1 MTGWMN
7 SMLIGLE
14 IKDFA
19 IVSNLSTEWHAG
31 MSAITGETGAGKSIA
46 IDALSLCL
54 GERAEASAVRP
65 GSDRAEICA
74 EFDLT
79 QLPLANAFLTEN
91 MLSND
96 EQECLLRRVI
106 CKNGRS
112 KSYINGSPVTATQ
125 LKELGQYLISI
136 HGQHAHQHL
145 LKSEHQLQLLDEYAG
160 HSELIE
166 SVRHS
171 CNEYQSLQ
179 KEFTRL
185 EQQQQQQAAQKQLL
199 EYQVA
204 ELDEFALQPDEFV
217 EIEAEH
223 YKLSHS
229 QTIIEAC
236 QRELQALYESDE
248 QNACSLLQHS
258 AQQFAEL
265 ANYDENLS
273 SVAALLAEAAVQ
285 VEEASRE
292 IRGYTEQS
300 DLDPA
305 RLDEVETRLTGAMD
319 LARKHHIKPEQLVD
333 FHQDIAQELESISN
347 NSSRLAELEC
357 EIEHALNLYIK
368 ASQALSDSRLIAAKT
383 LNTLISESMAHLS
396 MENGVFEISLTPQP
410 GRPPNSLG
418 FDTVSFLVSTN
429 PGQPLQPLSKVASG
443 GELSRIS
450 LAIQVIIAQK
460 VTTPTLIFD
469 EVDVGI
475 SGPTASAVGKLLRQL
490 GQSTQVICV
499 THLPQVAS
507 SAHQQ
512 FFVAK
517 EIANDETFTH
527 MLPLN
532 KAGRV
537 DEIARLLAGDNISK
551 TARANAKELIMAHG

>member
-1 MTGWMN
+1 
-7 SMLIGLE
+7 MLIGLE
-14 IKDFA
+14 IKNFA
-19 IVSNLSTEWHAG
+19 IVSNLSTEWHGG
-31 MSAITGETGAGKSIA
+31 MTAITGETGAGKSIA

-65 GSDRAEICA
+65 GTDKAEVCA
-74 EFDLT
+74 QFDLT
-79 QLPLANAFLTEN
+79 ALPLAKAFLDQH
-91 MLSND
+91 MLNSND
-96 EQECLLRRVI
+96 NECLLRRVV

-112 KSYINGSPVTATQ
+112 KSYINGSSVTASQ

-145 LKSEHQLQLLDEYAG
+145 LKAEHQLQLLDAYAG
-160 HSELIE
+160 HNQLVKAVS
-166 SVRHS
+166 
-171 CNEYQSLQ
+171 QSFKLYANLQ
-179 KEFTRL
+179 KEFKQL
-185 EQQQQQQAAQKQLL
+185 EQQQLQQAAQKQLL

-204 ELDEFALQPDEFV
+204 ELDEFALQDGEF
-217 EIEAEH
+217 EQIEAEH
-223 YKLSHS
+223 YKLSNS

-236 QRELQALYESDE
+236 QRELQHLYEGDE
-248 QNACSLLQHS
+248 QNACSMLQHS

-265 ANYDENLS
+265 AHFDESLA
-273 SVAALLAEAAVQ
+273 SVAALLDEAAVQ

-292 IRGYTEQS
+292 VRNYAEQA

-305 RLDEVETRLTGAMD
+305 RLTEVETRLSGAMD
-319 LARKHHIKPEQLVD
+319 LARKHHIKPQQLAE
-333 FHQDIAQELESISN
+333 FHQGLTQELESISY
-347 NSSRLAELEC
+347 NSSRLEQLGD
-357 EIEHALNLYIK
+357 EIENALVAYQHASEQLSESRHKYANTLNNLI
-368 ASQALSDSRLIAAKT
+368 SDS
-383 LNTLISESMAHLS
+383 MANLS
-396 MENGVFEISLTPQP
+396 MENGVFEIELSQEVERTP
-410 GRPPNSLG
+410 NALG
-418 FDTVSFLVSTN
+418 FDSVSFLVSTN
-429 PGQPLQPLSKVASG
+429 PGQPLQPLAKVASG

-490 GQSTQVICV
+490 GKSTQVICV

-517 EIANDETFTH
+517 EIAQGETFTQ
-527 MLPLN
+527 MLSLN
-532 KAGRV
+532 KDGRIN
-537 DEIARLLAGDNISK
+537 EIARLLGGDNVSK
-551 TARANAKELIMAHG
+551 TAKANAKELIMAHA

>member
-1 MTGWMN
+1 
-7 SMLIGLE
+7 MLIGLE
-14 IKDFA
+14 VKNFA
-19 IVSNLSTEWHAG
+19 IVSNLSTEWQNG
-31 MSAITGETGAGKSIA
+31 MTAITGETGAGKSIA

-65 GSDRAEICA
+65 NTDKAEVCA
-74 EFDLT
+74 QFDLSA
-79 QLPLANAFLTEN
+79 LPLANAFLERH
-91 MLSND
+91 MLANAD
-96 EQECLLRRVI
+96 NECLLRRVV

-112 KSYINGSPVTATQ
+112 KSYINGSAVTAAQ

-145 LKSEHQLQLLDEYAG
+145 LKAEHQLQLLDAYAG
-160 HSELIE
+160 HNDL
-166 SVRHS
+166 V
-171 CNEYQSLQ
+171 NGVNQNYKLFANLQ
-179 KEFTRL
+179 KEFKHL
-185 EQQQQQQAAQKQLL
+185 EQQQLQQAAQKQLL

-204 ELDEFALQPDEFV
+204 ELDEFALQENEF
-217 EIEAEH
+217 EQIEAEH
-223 YKLSHS
+223 YKLSNS
-229 QTIIEAC
+229 QTILEAC
-236 QRELQALYESDE
+236 QRELQHLYESDE

-258 AQQFAEL
+258 AQQFTEL
-265 ANYDENLS
+265 AQYDESLV
-273 SVAALLAEAAVQ
+273 SVAAMLSEAAVQ

-292 IRGYTEQS
+292 VRDYTEQA

-305 RLDEVETRLTGAMD
+305 RLVEVENRLSGAMD
-319 LARKHHIKPEQLVD
+319 LARKHHIKPQALVE
-333 FHQDIAQELESISN
+333 FHQSISQELESIST
-347 NSSRLAELEC
+347 NSARLEQLES
-357 EIEHALNLYIK
+357 EIENARVTYQQ
-368 ASQALSDSRLIAAKT
+368 ASDQLSKSRKEYANT
-383 LNTLISESMAHLS
+383 LNTLISESMANLS
-396 MENGVFEISLTPQP
+396 MENGVFEIALTQEVE
-410 GRPPNSLG
+410 RAPNSLG
-418 FDTVSFLVSTN
+418 YDNVSFLVSTN
-429 PGQPLQPLSKVASG
+429 PGQPLQPLAKVASG

-490 GQSTQVICV
+490 GKSTQVICV

-517 EIANDETFTH
+517 EIAQGETFTH

-532 KAGRV
+532 KDGRV
-537 DEIARLLAGDNISK
+537 NEIARLLAGDNVSK
-551 TARANAKELIMAHG
+551 TAKANAKELIMAHA

>member
-1 MTGWMN
+1 
-7 SMLIGLE
+7 MLIGLE
-14 IKDFA
+14 IKNFA
-19 IVSNLSTEWHAG
+19 IVSNLSTEWHNG
-31 MSAITGETGAGKSIA
+31 MTAITGETGAGKSIA

-54 GERAEASAVRP
+54 GERADAGAVRP
-65 GSDRAEICA
+65 GTDRAEICA
-74 EFDLT
+74 QFDIS
-79 QLPLANAFLTEN
+79 QLPLAQHFLEQHL
-91 MLSND
+91 LSNN
-96 EQECLLRRVI
+96 EGECLLRRVI

-112 KSYINGSPVTATQ
+112 KSYINGSSVTAAQ

-145 LKSEHQLQLLDEYAG
+145 LKAEHQLHLLDAYAG
-160 HSELIE
+160 HNQLLADVKE
-166 SVRHS
+166 RFKA
-171 CNEYQSLQ
+171 YQALL
-179 KEFTRL
+179 KEFNQL

-204 ELDEFALQPDEFV
+204 ELDEFALQPGEFE

-223 YKLSHS
+223 HKLSHS
-229 QTIIEAC
+229 QTILESC
-236 QRELQALYESDE
+236 QRELQHLYESDE
-248 QNACSLLQHS
+248 QSACSLLQHS

-265 ANYDENLS
+265 ASYDESLS
-273 SVAALLAEAAVQ
+273 NIASLLSEAAVQ

-292 IRGYTEQS
+292 IRSYVDVT

-319 LARKHHIKPEQLVD
+319 LARKHHIKPEELVE
-333 FHQDIAQELESISN
+333 FHQSISEELASISYNSDRLVALESEISDALEQYKQAAQLL
-347 NSSRLAELEC
+347 SESRHSYADT
-357 EIEHALNLYIK
+357 LNQLI
-368 ASQALSDSRLIAAKT
+368 SDS
-383 LNTLISESMAHLS
+383 MANLS
-396 MENGVFEISLTPQP
+396 MENGKFAIDIQQASDKAP
-410 GRPPNSLG
+410 SAMG

-429 PGQPLQPLSKVASG
+429 PGQPLQALSKVASG

-450 LAIQVIIAQK
+450 LAIQVIIAQR

-490 GQSTQVICV
+490 GKSTQVICV

-507 SAHQQ
+507 SGHQQ

-517 EIANDETFTH
+517 EIANGETFTQ
-527 MLPLN
+527 MN
-532 KAGRV
+532 KLSKDGRI

-551 TARANAKELIMAHG
+551 MARANAKELISAHA

>member
-1 MTGWMN
+1 MN

-19 IVSNLSTEWHAG
+19 IVSNLSTEWYAG

-79 QLPLANAFLTEN
+79 KLPLANAYLTEN
-91 MLSND
+91 MLAND
-96 EQECLLRRVI
+96 EQACLLRRVI

-112 KSYINGSPVTATQ
+112 KSYINGSPVTAAQ

-160 HSELIE
+160 HSALVKT
-166 SVRHS
+166 VRQS
-171 CNEYQSLQ
+171 CAKYQSLQ
-179 KEFTRL
+179 KEFTQL

-204 ELDEFALQPDEFV
+204 ELNEFALQPDEFTQ
-217 EIEAEH
+217 IEAEH

-236 QRELQALYESDE
+236 QRELQALYENDD

-265 ANYDENLS
+265 ANYDESLS

-300 DLDPA
+300 ELDPA

-319 LARKHHIKPEQLVD
+319 LARKHHIKPEQLVE

-347 NSSRLAELEC
+347 NSSRLAELES
-357 EIEHALNLYIK
+357 EIEHALSDYTQ
-368 ASQALSDSRLIAAKT
+368 AAQALSDSRLTAAQT
-383 LNTLISESMAHLS
+383 LNALISESMAHLS
-396 MENGVFEISLTPQP
+396 MENGVFEIALTPQP
-410 GRPPNSLG
+410 ERSPNNLG

-517 EIANDETFTH
+517 EIANGETFTH
-527 MLPLN
+527 MLPLS
-532 KAGRV
+532 KTGRV

>member
-1 MTGWMN
+1 
-7 SMLIGLE
+7 MLIGLE
-14 IKDFA
+14 IKNFA
-19 IVSNLSTEWHAG
+19 IVSNLSTEWQNG
-31 MSAITGETGAGKSIA
+31 MTAITGETGAGKSIA

-54 GERAEASAVRP
+54 GGRAEASAVRP
-65 GSDRAEICA
+65 SSEKAEVCA
-74 EFDLT
+74 QFDLSA
-79 QLPLANAFLTEN
+79 LPLAQAFLEKN
-91 MLSND
+91 MLNNAD
-96 EQECLLRRVI
+96 NECLLRRVV

-112 KSYINGSPVTATQ
+112 KSYINGSAVTAAQ

-145 LKSEHQLQLLDEYAG
+145 LKAEHQLQLLDAYAG
-160 HSELIE
+160 HQQLVSNV
-166 SVRHS
+166 SQ
-171 CNEYQSLQ
+171 CYKQFANLQ
-179 KEFTRL
+179 KEFKQL
-185 EQQQQQQAAQKQLL
+185 ELEQQQQAAQKQLL

-204 ELDEFALQPDEFV
+204 ELDEFALQVDEF
-217 EIEAEH
+217 EQIEAEH
-223 YKLSHS
+223 YKLSNSH
-229 QTIIEAC
+229 TILATC
-236 QRELQALYESDE
+236 QRELQQLYESDE
-248 QNACSLLQHS
+248 LNACSVLQHS

-265 ANYDENLS
+265 SQYDESLA

-292 IRGYTEQS
+292 VRNYTEQAE
-300 DLDPA
+300 LDPA
-305 RLDEVETRLTGAMD
+305 RLTEVENRLSGAMD
-319 LARKHHIKPEQLVD
+319 LARKHHIKPQQLVE
-333 FHQDIAQELESISN
+333 FHHTIAQQLESISN
-347 NSSRLAELEC
+347 NSARLAQLET
-357 EIEHALNLYIK
+357 EIAT
-368 ASQALSDSRLIAAKT
+368 ALSAYQQASEQLSHSRAAYANT
-383 LNTLISESMAHLS
+383 LNGLISESMANLS
-396 MENGVFEISLTPQP
+396 MENGVFEIALTQEPE
-410 GRPPNSLG
+410 RAPNSLG

-429 PGQPLQPLSKVASG
+429 PGQPLQPLAKVASG

-490 GQSTQVICV
+490 GKSTQVICV

-517 EIANDETFTH
+517 EIAQGETFTQ

-532 KAGRV
+532 NDGRIN
-537 DEIARLLAGDNISK
+537 EIARLLGGDNISK
-551 TARANAKELIMAHG
+551 TAKANAKELIMVHH

>member
-1 MTGWMN
+1 
-7 SMLIGLE
+7 MLIGLE
-14 IKDFA
+14 IKNFA
-19 IVSNLSTEWHAG
+19 IVSNLSTEWQNG
-31 MSAITGETGAGKSIA
+31 MTAITGETGAGKSIA

-65 GSDRAEICA
+65 NTDKAEVCA
-74 EFDLT
+74 QFDLSN
-79 QLPLANAFLTEN
+79 LPLAHAFLEHH
-91 MLSND
+91 MLSNAD
-96 EQECLLRRVI
+96 NECLLRRVV

-112 KSYINGSPVTATQ
+112 KSYINGSAVTAAQ

-145 LKSEHQLQLLDEYAG
+145 LKAEHQLQLLDAYAG
-160 HSELIE
+160 HHNLVSDV
-166 SVRHS
+166 S
-171 CNEYQSLQ
+171 QSYKQFANLQ
-179 KEFTRL
+179 KEFKHL
-185 EQQQQQQAAQKQLL
+185 QQQQQQQSAQKQLL

-204 ELDEFALQPDEFV
+204 ELNEFALQEGEF
-217 EIEAEH
+217 EQIEAEH
-223 YKLSHS
+223 YKLSNS
-229 QTIIEAC
+229 QTILETC
-236 QRELQALYESDE
+236 QRELQHLYESDE

-258 AQQFAEL
+258 AQQFSEL
-265 ANYDENLS
+265 AQYDETLA
-273 SVAALLAEAAVQ
+273 SVATLLAEAAVQ

-292 IRGYTEQS
+292 VRSYTEQA

-305 RLDEVETRLTGAMD
+305 RLVEVENRLSGAMD
-319 LARKHHIKPEQLVD
+319 LARKHHIKPQALVE
-333 FHQDIAQELESISN
+333 FHQAISQELESISN
-347 NSSRLAELEC
+347 NSSRLEQLES
-357 EIEHALNLYIK
+357 EIENTLSHYQHASEQLSQSRREYANTLNHLI
-368 ASQALSDSRLIAAKT
+368 SDS
-383 LNTLISESMAHLS
+383 MANLS
-396 MENGVFEISLTPQP
+396 MENGIFEIALTQETE
-410 GRPPNSLG
+410 RAPNSLG
-418 FDTVSFLVSTN
+418 YDNVSFLVSTN
-429 PGQPLQPLSKVASG
+429 PGQPLQPLAKVASG

-490 GQSTQVICV
+490 GKSTQVICV

-517 EIANDETFTH
+517 EIANGETFTQ

-532 KAGRV
+532 KDGRV
-537 DEIARLLAGDNISK
+537 NEIARLLGGDNISK
-551 TARANAKELIMAHG
+551 TAKANAKELIMAHA